1 MEGEKAVQASYFVFL
16 RKNPELVKVM
26 LASGLQRSAV
36 SLAGTL
42 GIQNLRAMVWG
53 ESTAQNTAIVSMCL
67 NLLAMTTGGLFG
79 RLGDH
84 VGRRAAA
91 GVFGF
96 TSFLPA
102 FALLTFGFNSTG
114 LLVSSI
120 GSVLS
125 GFGCSSDAMLVLA
138 HDVTLEEDRAMAF
151 GLFQAATNLIAF
163 VFYGFPALLT
173 IMLRVVP
180 NPSISLWL
188 YYQFSLSVAF
198 FLVVVA
204 IRLPPTAESD
214 GRQSAREVQHDPA
227 PQLDLE
233 SLPSEPQT
241 GNVKDTAQGDQQ
253 HSDGQASVVCRHMR
267 MLANLPIVSELLMVL
282 KDPVLAYV
290 LLTGSLLA
298 FSGDLVFDIGSQF
311 FRDELDLLGDGE
323 MSEERLEQ
331 NQLISVLTTLPAE
344 ILIIPGA
351 MLVGSLGQRLGSLRL
366 LKILIPISGICT
378 ASGVIMA
385 LAPSYWLVPV
395 VCIAQNYA
403 ALAGNIP
410 LKHLVAQVAP
420 EGRVGEAMGTLGML
434 GQAVGFVANAATA
447 AVTPML
453 LSCMPKPL
461 WIYYVVCGALTLVA
475 MLPGGEAMGTLGMLG
490 QAVGFVANAATA
502 AITPMLLSCMRK
514 PLWIYYV
521 VCGVLTL
528 VAMLPVRYIVLPV
541 AEDKLECVHCTT
553 DATDSASRPGT
564 PRTPNTPF
572 SVSSRELRGL
582 DLDCDLVVKRT
593 TNSRA

>member
-1 MEGEKAVQASYFVFL
+1 
-16 RKNPELVKVM
+16 
-26 LASGLQRSAV
+26 
-36 SLAGTL
+36 
-42 GIQNLRAMVWG
+42 
-53 ESTAQNTAIVSMCL
+53 
-67 NLLAMTTGGLFG
+67 
-79 RLGDH
+79 
-84 VGRRAAA
+84 
-91 GVFGF
+91 
-96 TSFLPA
+96 
-102 FALLTFGFNSTG
+102 
-114 LLVSSI
+114 
-120 GSVLS
+120 
-125 GFGCSSDAMLVLA
+125 
-138 HDVTLEEDRAMAF
+138 
-151 GLFQAATNLIAF
+151 
-163 VFYGFPALLT
+163 
-173 IMLRVVP
+173 
-180 NPSISLWL
+180 
-188 YYQFSLSVAF
+188 
-198 FLVVVA
+198 
-204 IRLPPTAESD
+204 
-214 GRQSAREVQHDPA
+214 
-227 PQLDLE
+227 
-233 SLPSEPQT
+233 
-241 GNVKDTAQGDQQ
+241 
-253 HSDGQASVVCRHMR
+253 MR

-475 MLPGGEAMGTLGMLG
+475 MLP
-490 QAVGFVANAATA
+490 
-502 AITPMLLSCMRK
+502 
-514 PLWIYYV
+514 
-521 VCGVLTL
+521 
-528 VAMLPVRYIVLPV
+528 VRYIVLPV